1 MQMKKAI
8 ETLVKEKC
16 ITILDAQ
23 ETGASVP
30 QWVSGGGVAYPLEGL
45 PPMTPEILRAAYDIP
60 IGCRIDWKVAESPL
74 CFADVADGEEPLTPE
89 KVQLQPGDEAV
100 SSYETPDG
108 VLFLCRKYLKP
119 VLTGS
124 QVGVYM
130 RRTATGQIYGAVK
143 DGMKLTALVLPYRC
157 VTPEWIGE
165 LESVTARMT
174 LALERADKFDW

>member
-8 ETLVKEKC
+8 ETLVKEKY

-23 ETGASVP
+23 GTGASVP

-60 IGCRIDWKVAESPL
+60 IGCRIDSKPLESAL
-74 CFADVADGEEPLTPE
+74 CFADIADGEEPLTPE
-89 KVQLQPGDEAV
+89 KLQLQPGDEAV

-108 VLFLCRKYLKP
+108 TLFLCRKYLKP
-119 VLTGS
+119 VLDGS
-124 QVGVYM
+124 QVGIYM
-130 RRTATGQIYGAVK
+130 RRTADGQIYGAVK
-143 DGMKLTALVLPYRC
+143 DGMKLTALVMPYRC

-165 LESVTARMT
+165 LESVTARLA

>member
-30 QWVSGGGVAYPLEGL
+30 QWVSGVGVAYPLEGM

-60 IGCRIDWKVAESPL
+60 IGCRIDCKVVESPL
-74 CFADVADGEEPLTPE
+74 CFADVTDGEEPLTAE

-100 SSYETPDG
+100 SSYETQDG
-108 VLFLCRKYLKP
+108 VLFLSRKYLKP
-119 VLTGS
+119 VLDGS
-124 QVGVYM
+124 QVGIYM
-130 RRTATGQIYGAVK
+130 RRTEDGKIYGAVK
-143 DGMKLTALVLPYRC
+143 DGMKLTALVMPYRC

-165 LESVTARMT
+165 LESVTAR
-174 LALERADKFDW
+174 LARTLERADKFDW